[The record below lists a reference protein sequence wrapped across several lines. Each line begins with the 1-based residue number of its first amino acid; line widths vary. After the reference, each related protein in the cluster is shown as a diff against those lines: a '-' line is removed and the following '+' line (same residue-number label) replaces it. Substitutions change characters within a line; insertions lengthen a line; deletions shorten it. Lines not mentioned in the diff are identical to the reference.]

1 MPGKR
6 QPTDIVKAKGLKHM
20 TQAEEDARRD
30 QEVHVPPPDKAVP
43 PKWLPKKHHNEFCEI
58 GEILRTAGLYA
69 ELDPDGLGGQLVG
82 VEPALPADKVLSQ
95 GHPG

>member
-58 GEILRTAGLYA
+58 GEILRTAGL
-69 ELDPDGLGGQLVG
+69 
-82 VEPALPADKVLSQ
+82 
-95 GHPG
+95 